1 MPGASRGLLRSLV
14 AAVTAIGAWAGS
26 VVFHRAL
33 SDEHARSAVGPTPQI
48 VASHPAPPT
57 TGPGL
62 QTLSVADPR
71 APGGTRTVLVW
82 RPDVPESRDLPVVYF
97 LHGLPGT
104 ASDWT
109 RNGAIPALDS
119 AMAAGAHPFVAV
131 FPDGATG
138 NNLDT
143 EWGDDAHGR
152 VDLETFL
159 TGPLIRAVE
168 GGNPRDRAHRAIA
181 GFSMGGFA
189 AASIALRHPN
199 LYGQAAALAGYF
211 HIDDPAHIFA
221 DPDRH
226 DPSLLLS
233 QARRVRLLLVD
244 GNDDHLPVVK
254 GETQRFSALLR
265 RHHIAV
271 EERLTPGGHTVPWAV
286 AQLPMVAQ
294 FFGDGWG
301 EAVTA

>member
-1 MPGASRGLLRSLV
+1 M
-14 AAVTAIGAWAGS
+14 
-26 VVFHRAL
+26 
-33 SDEHARSAVGPTPQI
+33 
-48 VASHPAPPT
+48 
-57 TGPGL
+57 
-62 QTLSVADPR
+62 
-71 APGGTRTVLVW
+71 
-82 RPDVPESRDLPVVYF
+82 YF

-109 RNGAIPALDS
+109 RHGAVPALDT
-119 AMAAGAHPFVAV
+119 AMVAGARPFVAV

-143 EWGDDAHGR
+143 EWGDDAQGR
-152 VDLETFL
+152 VDLETFV

-168 GGNPRDRAHRAIA
+168 GGNIRDRAHRAIA

-189 AASIALRHPN
+189 ATSIALRHPN
-199 LYGQAAALAGYF
+199 LYGQAASLAGYF

-221 DPDRH
+221 DPSRH

-233 QARRVRLLLVD
+233 EARRVRLLLVD
-244 GNDDHLPVVK
+244 GSDDHQPVVE

-265 RHHIAV
+265 LHHIAV

-294 FFGDGWG
+294 FFGEGWG
-301 EAVTA
+301 EVVTS